1 MPLAARGASCPWP
14 CSTDRKKTQI
24 KDLCRFEERRIRAA
38 NLDTPRTSEA
48 LQRWRAFFFFSH
60 GTNCPSQSYVCAMS
74 NLPALLAQIRPRIFT
89 IRKRRVMLDAQLA
102 ELYGVKPIRL
112 REQVRRNIGRL
123 PEDFM
128 FQLNVEEA
136 EALVSQNAIP
146 SRRSLGGAL
155 PLVFTQEG
163 IAMLSGVLR
172 SPSAV
177 RARTS
182 SSCRLSSTQ
191 KRESAGRWGVFY
203 F

>member
-1 MPLAARGASCPWP
+1 M
-14 CSTDRKKTQI
+14 T
-24 KDLCRFEERRIRAA
+24 
-38 NLDTPRTSEA
+38 
-48 LQRWRAFFFFSH
+48 
-60 GTNCPSQSYVCAMS
+60 

-112 REQVRRNIGRL
+112 REQVRRNVDRF

-128 FQLNVEEA
+128 FQLNAGEA

-172 SPSAV
+172 SPRAV
-177 RARTS
+177 RANIEIMRAFVYAKT
-182 SSCRLSSTQ
+182 
-191 KRESAGRWGVFY
+191 RERWRGAALTKLDELERKFLGHDRDIALL
-203 F
+203 FEALRDLMDSPEKSQRKIGFRKD